1 MAISGD
7 IVTMGNLTATGAYL
21 RGSDITIKKIIE
33 PGEQIEGRIIPNP
46 NNGKWQMV
54 YGVDCYVSAD
64 ERAENSPTK
73 LVVPSVDRFKVVTD
87 DEPSDPYAAAYAN
100 LKTQAAVANASD
112 LV

>member
-21 RGSDITIKKIIE
+21 RISDITTKKVVDSRS
-33 PGEQIEGRIIPNP
+33 PDD
-46 NNGKWQMV
+46 GKWQMT

-64 ERAENSPTK
+64 ERAEDAPTT
-73 LVVPSVDRFKVVTD
+73 LIAPSVSSFRVVTD
-87 DEPSDPYAAAYAN
+87 DEPSDPYAAAYAD
-100 LKTQAAVANASD
+100 LKTQSTVANPSE

>member
-21 RGSDITIKKIIE
+21 RITDITTKKIVDTTSD
-33 PGEQIEGRIIPNP
+33 
-46 NNGKWQMV
+46 NNGKWQLV

-64 ERAENSPTK
+64 ERAKDRPVP
-73 LVVPSVDRFKVVTD
+73 LVAPSVDRFKVVTD
-87 DEPSDPYAAAYAN
+87 AEPSDPYAVAYAD
-100 LKTQAAVANASD
+100 LKTQSTVANASD

>member
-21 RGSDITIKKIIE
+21 RVSDITTKKIIDTTSD
-33 PGEQIEGRIIPNP
+33 
-46 NNGKWQMV
+46 NNGKWQMT

-64 ERAENSPTK
+64 ERAEDSPVT
-73 LVVPSVDRFKVVTD
+73 LVAPSVDRFKVVTD
-87 DEPSDPYAAAYAN
+87 DEPSDPYAAAYAD
-100 LKTQAAVANASD
+100 LKAQSTVANASD

>member
-1 MAISGD
+1 MAISAN

-21 RGSDITIKKIIE
+21 RISDLTVKKIIE
-33 PGEQIEGRIIPNP
+33 GD

-64 ERAENSPTK
+64 ERASASPVK
-73 LVVPSVDRFKVVTD
+73 LVAPSVDRFKVITD

-100 LKTQAAVANASD
+100 LKTQSTVTNASD

>member
-1 MAISGD
+1 MAISAN

-21 RGSDITIKKIIE
+21 RVSDITTKKIIDSTSA
-33 PGEQIEGRIIPNP
+33 

-64 ERAENSPTK
+64 ERAEDSPVT
-73 LVVPSVDRFKVVTD
+73 LVAPSVDRFKVITD

-100 LKTQAAVANASD
+100 LKTQSTVTNPSD

>member
-1 MAISGD
+1 MAISGN

-21 RGSDITIKKIIE
+21 RVSDITTKKIIDTTSD
-33 PGEQIEGRIIPNP
+33 
-46 NNGKWQMV
+46 NNGKWHMT

-64 ERAENSPTK
+64 ERAADSPVT
-73 LVVPSVDRFKVVTD
+73 LVAPSVDRFKVVSD

-100 LKTQAAVANASD
+100 LKTQSTVASPSD